1 MSHRASV
8 LQLESDFAD
17 AMNRMYA
24 VGNGLARLRS
34 EIDREDAVGAAPRA
48 AHPAPATRVTTA
60 TSTVASPPTRTVAAT
75 AADPAP
81 TARATADWTPPGP
94 SATPLPPTT
103 HLAPPVAWYRRE
115 GAVTRVLA
123 VAGAVITMAGV
134 AMLLVLAAQR
144 GWFGPTAR
152 VGAGAALAAALAWL
166 GVRGG
171 EADRRDGKP
180 AGSAPVALVATGA
193 AAAYL
198 DVVAVTS
205 GYGWVAPAP
214 GLVLAGLVALGGLH
228 LARRWGSELLA
239 VLLVLGAAVLAPV
252 VAQGGGWLVS
262 AFLGVLC
269 VAGWWA
275 GGNRTSPALTLVRV
289 LPVTFALLAGVV
301 DAPRGGVDA
310 AGQLAVA
317 VVVLAAT
324 LVTSSISVRR
334 DSRDVSAS
342 VAVAL
347 LSTGL
352 LATSAA
358 LADPPRTLVLA
369 TAAALLL
376 VVATSLARRPIG
388 PLAGHLVATV
398 GTAGSTLAVLA
409 VLSGAPERFVTT
421 GLLLLALAGL
431 AAAGASRSRTSL
443 ALAAG
448 VTLVAVL
455 GWAQHPMAILTA
467 SAAGAHD
474 MVVALLDSIL
484 VAAVVATGLW
494 AVGAQRGLGR
504 DLRLTATVVAWV
516 LGLGAST
523 TVFVALG
530 TLLGAEAGD
539 TALGF
544 TIGHAVATVT
554 WMLAATWLL
563 LRGLERSR
571 DADLTLRTGL
581 VLAGISVAKL
591 FLYDL
596 AALNGLVRSV
606 AFIVIGLLLL
616 ATGSRYAKAYERSR
630 LTA

>member
-34 EIDREDAVGAAPRA
+34 EIDREDAVGLAPRA
-48 AHPAPATRVTTA
+48 VHRAPVAPLPVATV
-60 TSTVASPPTRTVAAT
+60 PAAT
-75 AADPAP
+75 AATAGGPAP
-81 TARATADWTPPGP
+81 TAPATPGWTPPGP
-94 SATPLPPTT
+94 STAPPPRVAP
-103 HLAPPVAWYRRE
+103 LAPPVAWYRRE

-144 GWFGPTAR
+144 GWFGPGAR
-152 VGAGAALAAALAWL
+152 VGAGAALAAGLAWL
-166 GVRGG
+166 GLRGG
-171 EADRRDGKP
+171 ETDHRAGK
-180 AGSAPVALVATGA
+180 AVGSAPVALVATGA

-205 GYGWVAPAP
+205 GYGWVEPAL
-214 GLVLAGLVALGGLH
+214 GLLLAGLVALGGLH

-252 VAQGGGWLVS
+252 VAQGDGWVVS

-275 GGNRTSPALTLVRV
+275 GGDRTSPALTMVRV
-289 LPVTFALLAGVV
+289 LPVTFALLAGAV
-301 DAPRGGVDA
+301 DAPLGGVDA
-310 AGQLAVA
+310 VGRLGVAVA
-317 VVVLAAT
+317 VLAAT
-324 LVTSSISVRR
+324 LVTSAISVRR
-334 DSRDVSAS
+334 DARDVSSS

-347 LSTGL
+347 LASGL
-352 LATSAA
+352 LATSVA

-369 TAAALLL
+369 GAAALLL
-376 VVATSLARRPIG
+376 VVATSLSRRPIG
-388 PLAGHLVATV
+388 PLAGHLVVSV
-398 GTAGSTLAVLA
+398 GAVASDYAVLA
-409 VLSGAPERFVTT
+409 FISAAPERFVTT

-455 GWAQHPMAILTA
+455 GWAQHPMATVTA

-504 DLRLTATVVAWV
+504 DVRLTATVVAWV
-516 LGLGAST
+516 LALGAST

-554 WMLAATWLL
+554 WMLAAAWLL
-563 LRGLERSR
+563 LMGLERSR

-591 FLYDL
+591 FLFDL
-596 AALNGLVRSV
+596 AAMSGLVRSV

-616 ATGSRYAKAYERSR
+616 AIGSRYAKAYEHSR
-630 LTA
+630 LSA

>member
-1 MSHRASV
+1 MSHRTSV

-34 EIDREDAVGAAPRA
+34 ELEREDAVGAPSPAAVPPSAPRVGA
-48 AHPAPATRVTTA
+48 AAPASGPA
-60 TSTVASPPTRTVAAT
+60 WSPHGASAPP
-75 AADPAP
+75 
-81 TARATADWTPPGP
+81 PPP
-94 SATPLPPTT
+94 
-103 HLAPPVAWYRRE
+103 LAPREPQLAWYRRE

-144 GWFGPTAR
+144 GWFGPGAR
-152 VGAGAALAAALAWL
+152 VAAGAALAAALAWI

-171 EADRRDGKP
+171 ESDRRAGK
-180 AGSAPVALVATGA
+180 AVSSAPVALVATGA

-214 GLVLAGLVALGGLH
+214 GLLLAGLVALGGLH

-252 VAQGGGWLVS
+252 VAQGGGWVVS

-269 VAGWWA
+269 VVGWWA
-275 GGNRTSPALTLVRV
+275 GGDRTSPALTLVRV
-289 LPVTFALLAGVV
+289 LPVTFALLAGAMGSPGSGA
-301 DAPRGGVDA
+301 DAVGL
-310 AGQLAVA
+310 LAVA
-317 VVVLAAT
+317 AVVLAAT
-324 LVTSSISVRR
+324 VVTSAVSVRR
-334 DSRDVSAS
+334 DAHDVSAS
-342 VAVAL
+342 AAVAL
-347 LSTGL
+347 LATGL
-352 LATSAA
+352 LATSLS
-358 LADPPRTLVLA
+358 LAEPPRTLVLG

-376 VVATSLARRPIG
+376 VAATSLSRRPVG
-388 PLAGHLVATV
+388 PLAGHLVGTV
-398 GTAGSTLAVLA
+398 GAAGTVLAVLA

-431 AAAGASRSRTSL
+431 AAAGVSRSRTSL
-443 ALAAG
+443 ALASG

-455 GWAQHPMAILTA
+455 GWAQHPLATVTA

-474 MVVALLDSIL
+474 MVVALVDSIL

-504 DLRLTATVVAWV
+504 DVRLTATVVAWV

-523 TVFVALG
+523 TVLVALG

-539 TALGF
+539 PVLGF

-591 FLYDL
+591 FLFDL

-606 AFIVIGLLLL
+606 AFIVMGLLLL
-616 ATGSRYAKAYERSR
+616 ATGSRYAKAYERRR